1 LSNLIFVPSA
11 AVSTASS
18 RYARLVRRLLP
29 VILLSGVVACLS
41 TPMRWERPGTP
52 DSARDESECR
62 AQAHQQAIDELP
74 YGDGPPLYG
83 FTSDVSML
91 QWKMAI
97 DNDRAYLED
106 DLVRTCMHQRGFVL
120 VPATTKP

>member
-1 LSNLIFVPSA
+1 MSA
-11 AVSTASS
+11 LASVHPI
-18 RYARLVRRLLP
+18 ARLLCTLMP
-29 VILLSGVVACLS
+29 VILASSVAACLS

-52 DSARDESECR
+52 DAARDETECR
-62 AQAHQQAIDELP
+62 AQARQQAIDELSC
-74 YGDGPPLYG
+74 GNGPPLYG

-106 DLVRTCMHQRGFVL
+106 DLTRGCMHATGFTL
-120 VPATTKP
+120 VR

>member
-1 LSNLIFVPSA
+1 MFRQLMTV
-11 AVSTASS
+11 V
-18 RYARLVRRLLP
+18 
-29 VILLSGVVACLS
+29 LLSSIAACLS
-41 TPMRWERPGTP
+41 TPMRWEKPGTS
-52 DSARDESECR
+52 DSTKDEAECR

-97 DNDRAYLED
+97 DDDRGYLED
-106 DLVRTCMHQRGFVL
+106 HLTRACMHERGFVL
-120 VPATTKP
+120 VPVSANRQP

>member
-1 LSNLIFVPSA
+1 MSA
-11 AVSTASS
+11 PT
-18 RYARLVRRLLP
+18 RPYLLTRLLCRFTP
-29 VILLSGVVACLS
+29 VILASSVAACLS

-52 DSARDESECR
+52 DAARDEAECR
-62 AQAHQQAIDELP
+62 AQARQQAIDELP

-83 FTSDVSML
+83 FTSNVSML

-106 DLVRTCMHQRGFVL
+106 DLTRACMHQKGFVL
-120 VPATTKP
+120 VPVTAPS

>member
-1 LSNLIFVPSA
+1 MSA
-11 AVSTASS
+11 
-18 RYARLVRRLLP
+18 LVRIHPITRLLRTLMP
-29 VILLSGVVACLS
+29 VILAYSVAACLS

-52 DSARDESECR
+52 DSARDEAECR
-62 AQAHQQAIDELP
+62 AQARQQAIDELP
-74 YGDGPPLYG
+74 YGNGPPLYG

-106 DLVRTCMHQRGFVL
+106 YLTRACMQQKGFVL
-120 VPATTKP
+120 VPVTTPS

>member
-1 LSNLIFVPSA
+1 MPFIL
-11 AVSTASS
+11 VSSVA
-18 RYARLVRRLLP
+18 
-29 VILLSGVVACLS
+29 ACLS

-52 DSARDESECR
+52 HAARDESECR
-62 AQAHQQAIDELP
+62 AEARQQAVDELP
-74 YGDGPPLYG
+74 YGNGPPLNG

-106 DLVRTCMHQRGFVL
+106 DLTHACMHQRGFVL
-120 VPATTKP
+120 VPVTTKP